1 MGAPLAIIGAIGACA
16 REARR
21 YESGMKILRTCT
33 GLAGTALLLATAGAS
48 AAPSEN
54 PTAIILSAPASSA
67 AAAAEQ
73 GDDIAWSI
81 VEDLTTEIGP
91 RMAGTEA
98 ESAARRWAMSR
109 LKSMGFFNVREERF
123 DMPVW
128 VRGTEEAWLTD
139 PFLPQKL
146 TIAALGNSASTGPNG
161 IEGTIAAFA
170 SFDEL
175 AAAPDGEVKGRI
187 VFVDNQMEPTQ
198 DGSGYGY
205 YGRGRFNGPNVA
217 AKKGAK
223 AIVIRSIGTDSH
235 RNPHTGVTSFDA
247 GVKSIPAGALS
258 NPDADQLV
266 RQWNRTQTGAAAD
279 QLQIKLVLTPQNL
292 GTKQSGNV
300 IAEVPGS
307 DPAASPV
314 IIACHL
320 DSWDLGTGAIDD
332 AAGCGIITAV
342 AKHVMT
348 AGQPRRTIRILW
360 AGAEEVG
367 VFGGKAYFDAHGKEK
382 HAVAL
387 ESDFGADRVWRIDF
401 KLPDSAKALSDRIA
415 AAVMPFGVVRGRQP
429 ANGGADI
436 GALVQA
442 GVPAID
448 LAQDG
453 TRYFDIHHTPDDT
466 LDKVDPA
473 QLRQNVVVWTA
484 VLAILANS
492 SDSELP

>member
-1 MGAPLAIIGAIGACA
+1 MGAGLAIIGAIGACT
-16 REARR
+16 RGTGR
-21 YESGMKILRTCT
+21 YESGMEIPRTFA
-33 GLAGTALLLATAGAS
+33 GLAGIAAFLLATSSAS
-48 AAPSEN
+48 ASPSPAPN
-54 PTAIILSAPASSA
+54 AVDLAQQGNDLAWAITR
-67 AAAAEQ
+67 
-73 GDDIAWSI
+73 
-81 VEDLTTEIGP
+81 DLTTDIGP

-98 ESAARRWAMSR
+98 EAAARRWATTR
-109 LKSMGFFNVREERF
+109 LQALGFTKVREEAF

-128 VRGTEEAWLTD
+128 VRGAEEAWLSGQL
-139 PFLPQKL
+139 FRPQKL
-146 TIAALGNSASTGPNG
+146 AITALGNSASTGANG
-161 IEGTIAAFA
+161 IEGEIAYFD
-170 SFDEL
+170 SFDAL
-175 AAAPDGEVKGRI
+175 VAAPDAQVKGKI
-187 VFVDNQMEPTQ
+187 VFIDHKMQPTQ

-205 YGRGRFNGPNVA
+205 YGRGRFTGPNAA
-217 AKKGAK
+217 AKKGAI
-223 AIVIRSIGTDSH
+223 AIVIRSIGTDNH
-235 RNPHTGVTSFDA
+235 RNPHTGVTNFEA
-247 GVKSIPAGALS
+247 GVKPIPAGAIS

-266 RQWNRTQTGAAAD
+266 RLWRRPMPVRSDAPP
-279 QLQIKLVLTPQNL
+279 LIKMKLTLTPQNL

-307 DPAASPV
+307 DPAASP
-314 IIACHL
+314 IIVACHL

-332 AAGCGIITAV
+332 AAGCGIITAA

-401 KLPDSAKALSDRIA
+401 KLPDSAKVLSDRIA

>member
-1 MGAPLAIIGAIGACA
+1 MGAGLAIGACA
-16 REARR
+16 RGERR
-21 YESGMKILRTCT
+21 YECGMKIARMTVCL
-33 GLAGTALLLATAGAS
+33 GGFAALLLATATS
-48 AAPSEN
+48 AQS
-54 PTAIILSAPASSA
+54 
-67 AAAAEQ
+67 AAEQ
-73 GDDIAWSI
+73 AQSDNDPAWSI
-81 VEDLTTEIGP
+81 TEDLTTEIGP

-98 ESAARRWAMSR
+98 EAAARRWAIAR
-109 LKSMGFFNVREERF
+109 LTAMGFVNVREEQF

-128 VRGTEEAWLTD
+128 VRGAEKAWLTS
-139 PFLPQKL
+139 PYRLQKL
-146 TIAALGNSASTGPNG
+146 AITALGNSASTGPKG
-161 IEGTIAAFA
+161 MERDIAYFE
-170 SFDEL
+170 SFDDL
-175 AAAPDGEVKGRI
+175 VLAPDAEVEGKI
-187 VFVDNQMEPTQ
+187 VFVDNQMEPSQ
-198 DGSGYGY
+198 DGSSYGY
-205 YGRGRFNGPNVA
+205 YGRGRFTGPNIA
-217 AKKGAK
+217 AKKGAA
-223 AIVIRSIGTDSH
+223 AIVIRSIGTDDH
-235 RNPHTGVTSFDA
+235 RNPHTGVTTFEP
-247 GVKSIPAGALS
+247 GVKPIPAGAIS

-266 RQWNRTQTGAAAD
+266 RQGKRAQSFSSPTP
-279 QLQIKLVLTPQNL
+279 LRMKLILTPQNL

-307 DPAASPV
+307 DPAATPV

-332 AAGCGIITAV
+332 AAGCGIITAA
-342 AKHVMT
+342 AKHVT
-348 AGQPRRTIRILW
+348 SAGQPRRTIRILW

-387 ESDFGADRVWRIDF
+387 ESDFGADRVWRVDF
-401 KLPDSAKALSDRIA
+401 KLPDSATSLANRIA

-466 LDKVDPA
+466 LDKIEPV
-473 QLRQNVVVWTA
+473 QLRQNVTVWAAT
-484 VLAILANS
+484 LAILANS
-492 SDSELP
+492 SDDELP

>member
-1 MGAPLAIIGAIGACA
+1 
-16 REARR
+16 
-21 YESGMKILRTCT
+21 MKIFHSSTR
-33 GLAGTALLLATAGAS
+33 LAGIAALLLIASPTSASPPIVETAVDLAQHG
-48 AAPSEN
+48 PD
-54 PTAIILSAPASSA
+54 L
-67 AAAAEQ
+67 
-73 GDDIAWSI
+73 AWSI
-81 VEDLTTEIGP
+81 TEDLTTEIGP

-98 ESAARRWAMSR
+98 EAAARRWAVAR
-109 LKSMGFFNVREERF
+109 LQTMGFANVREEPF
-123 DMPVW
+123 EMPVW
-128 VRGTEEAWLTD
+128 VRGTEEAWLTS

-146 TIAALGNSASTGPNG
+146 AITALGNSSSTGAKG
-161 IEGTIAAFA
+161 IEGDIAYFA
-170 SFDEL
+170 SFDAL
-175 AAAPDGEVKGRI
+175 AEAPDAKVKGKI
-187 VFVDNQMEPTQ
+187 VFIDHKMQPTQ

-205 YGRGRFNGPNVA
+205 YGRGRFTGPNVA
-217 AKKGAK
+217 AKKGAI
-223 AIVIRSIGTDSH
+223 AIVIRSIGTDAH
-235 RNPHTGVTSFDA
+235 RNPHTGVTNFEA
-247 GVKSIPAGALS
+247 GIKPIPAGAIS
-258 NPDADQLV
+258 NPDADLLA
-266 RQWNRTQTGAAAD
+266 RQWKRAVPITQP
-279 QLQIKLVLTPQNL
+279 QRFRMKLVLTPQNL
-292 GTKQSGNV
+292 GKKHSGNV

-332 AAGCGIITAV
+332 AAGCGIITAA
-342 AKHVMT
+342 AKHVMK
-348 AGQPRRTIRILW
+348 AEAPRRTIRILW

-367 VFGGKAYFDAHGKEK
+367 VFGGKAYFEAHGKEK

-387 ESDFGADRVWRIDF
+387 ESDFGADRVWRVDF

-415 AAVMPFGVVRGRQP
+415 AAVMPFGVVRGKQP

-473 QLRQNVVVWTA
+473 QLRQNVTVWAAT
-484 VLAILANS
+484 LAILANS
-492 SDSELP
+492 SNAELP

>member
-1 MGAPLAIIGAIGACA
+1 MTIPLTSTRLAAIA
-16 REARR
+16 
-21 YESGMKILRTCT
+21 
-33 GLAGTALLLATAGAS
+33 ALLL
-48 AAPSEN
+48 
-54 PTAIILSAPASSA
+54 SSA
-67 AAAAEQ
+67 ASAQPAQSAAELAQQ
-73 GDDIAWSI
+73 GDDPAWAI
-81 VEDLTTEIGP
+81 TRDLTTEIGP
-91 RMAGTEA
+91 RMAGTDAEA
-98 ESAARRWAMSR
+98 AARRWATRR
-109 LKSMGFFNVREERF
+109 LQAMGFANVREEAF

-128 VRGTEEAWLTD
+128 VRGAEEAWLTG

-146 TIAALGNSASTGPNG
+146 AITALGNSASTGASG
-161 IEGTIAAFA
+161 IEGEIAYFG
-170 SFDEL
+170 SFDAL
-175 AAAPDGEVKGRI
+175 AAAPDASVKGKI
-187 VFVDNQMEPTQ
+187 VFIDHQMKPAQ

-205 YGRGRFNGPNVA
+205 YGRGRFTGPNVA
-217 AKKGAK
+217 AKKGAI

-235 RNPHTGVTSFDA
+235 RNPHTGVTNFDA
-247 GVKSIPAGALS
+247 GVTPIPAGAIS

-266 RQWNRTQTGAAAD
+266 RQWRRPQPVRTDAATR
-279 QLQIKLVLTPQNL
+279 LRMKLILTPQNL
-292 GTKQSGNV
+292 GIRKSGNV

-307 DPAASPV
+307 EPAASPV

-332 AAGCGIITAV
+332 AAGCGIITAA
-342 AKHVMT
+342 AKHVMS

-387 ESDFGADRVWRIDF
+387 ESDFGADRVWRVDF
-401 KLPDSAKALSDRIA
+401 KLPDGAKSLADRIA
-415 AAVMPFGVVRGRQP
+415 AAVMPFGVVRGKQP
-429 ANGGADI
+429 ADGGADV
-436 GALVQA
+436 GALIQA

-466 LDKVDPA
+466 LDKIDPA
-473 QLRQNVVVWTA
+473 QLRQNVTVWAAT
-484 VLAILANS
+484 LAILANS

>member
-1 MGAPLAIIGAIGACA
+1 MGARLAIGACA
-16 REARR
+16 RGARR
-21 YESGMKILRTCT
+21 YESGMKIPHRSTR
-33 GLAGTALLLATAGAS
+33 LAGIAALLLITASSTAS
-48 AAPSEN
+48 AQ
-54 PTAIILSAPASSA
+54 PAQSA
-67 AAAAEQ
+67 AELAQ
-73 GDDIAWSI
+73 RGDDPAWAIAR
-81 VEDLTTEIGP
+81 DLTTDVGQ
-91 RMAGTEA
+91 RMAGTDAEA
-98 ESAARRWAMSR
+98 VARRWAVRR
-109 LKSMGFFNVREERF
+109 LQAMGFAHVREEAF

-128 VRGTEEAWLTD
+128 VRGAEEAWLTSS
-139 PFLPQKL
+139 LVPQKL
-146 TIAALGNSASTGPNG
+146 AITALGNSASTGPKG
-161 IEGTIAAFA
+161 IEGEIAYFE
-170 SFDEL
+170 SFDAL
-175 AAAPDGEVKGRI
+175 AAAPDAAVKGKI
-187 VFVDNQMEPTQ
+187 VFIDHDMKPTQ

-205 YGRGRFNGPNVA
+205 YGRGRFTGPNVA
-217 AKKGAK
+217 AKKGAI
-223 AIVIRSIGTDSH
+223 AIVIRSIGTDNH
-235 RNPHTGVTSFDA
+235 RNPHTGVTNFDA
-247 GVKSIPAGALS
+247 EVKPIPAGAIS
-258 NPDADQLV
+258 NPDADQLA
-266 RQWNRTQTGAAAD
+266 RQWQRPQPVRTDTAPH
-279 QLQIKLVLTPQNL
+279 LKIKLTLTPQNL
-292 GTKQSGNV
+292 GTRKSGNV

-314 IIACHL
+314 IVACHL

-332 AAGCGIITAV
+332 AAGCGIITAA

-401 KLPDSAKALSDRIA
+401 KLPDSAKALSDRIS
-415 AAVMPFGVVRGRQP
+415 AAVMPFGVVRGKQS

-466 LDKVDPA
+466 LDKIDPA
-473 QLRQNVVVWTA
+473 QLRQNVTVWAAT
-484 VLAILANS
+484 LAILANS
-492 SDSELP
+492 SNDELP

>member
-1 MGAPLAIIGAIGACA
+1 MGARLAIGACA
-16 REARR
+16 GEAYR
-21 YESGMKILRTCT
+21 YDGDMTASLPLAR
-33 GLAGTALLLATAGAS
+33 LAGFATLLLATASAS
-48 AAPSEN
+48 ASIP
-54 PTAIILSAPASSA
+54 PPPG
-67 AAAAEQ
+67 AAELAQ
-73 GDDIAWSI
+73 RGDDIAWAI
-81 VEDLTTEIGP
+81 TEDLTTEIGP

-98 ESAARRWAMSR
+98 EAAARRWAVAR
-109 LKSMGFFNVREERF
+109 LQAMGFANVREEQF

-128 VRGTEEAWLTD
+128 VRGDEQAWLTS

-146 TIAALGNSASTGPNG
+146 AITALGTSASTGPKG
-161 IEGTIAAFA
+161 IEGDIAYFE
-170 SFDEL
+170 SFDAL
-175 AAAPDGEVKGRI
+175 VAAPEHLVKGKI
-187 VFVDNQMEPTQ
+187 VFIDHQMAPAQ
-198 DGSGYGY
+198 DGSGYGT
-205 YGRGRFNGPNVA
+205 YGRARFVGANIA
-217 AKKGAK
+217 AKKGAI
-223 AIVIRSIGTDSH
+223 ATVIRAIGTDDH
-235 RNPHTGVTSFDA
+235 RNPHTGGTNFEA
-247 GVKSIPAGALS
+247 GVKPIPAGAIS

-266 RQWNRTQTGAAAD
+266 RQWKRAQQMRKTETALGYIAEP
-279 QLQIKLVLTPQNL
+279 LRMKLVLTPQNL
-292 GTKQSGNV
+292 GTKHSGNV

-332 AAGCGIITAV
+332 AAGCGIVTAA
-342 AKHVMT
+342 AKHVMS

-367 VFGGKAYFDAHGKEK
+367 VFGGKAYFEKHGTEK

-401 KLPDSAKALSDRIA
+401 KLPDSAKGLADRLA
-415 AAVMPFGVVRGRQP
+415 AAVAPFGVVRGKQP

-442 GVPAID
+442 GVPAVD

-466 LDKVDPA
+466 LDKIDPA
-473 QLRQNVVVWTA
+473 QLRQNVVVWSA
-484 VLAILANS
+484 VLAILADS
-492 SDSELP
+492 EESELP

>member
-1 MGAPLAIIGAIGACA
+1 MTNPIPA
-16 REARR
+16 R
-21 YESGMKILRTCT
+21 
-33 GLAGTALLLATAGAS
+33 LLALGGAS
-48 AAPSEN
+48 LALFATP
-54 PTAIILSAPASSA
+54 LSASIPPPPSA
-67 AAAAEQ
+67 VELAQ
-73 GDDIAWSI
+73 SGDDLAWSI
-81 VEDLTTEIGP
+81 TEDLTTEIGP

-98 ESAARRWAMSR
+98 EAAARKWAVAR
-109 LKSMGFFNVREERF
+109 LQSMGFANVRDEPF

-128 VRGTEEAWLTD
+128 VRGEEEAWLTS

-146 TIAALGNSASTGPNG
+146 AITALGTSASTGAKG
-161 IEGTIAAFA
+161 IEGEIAYFE
-170 SFDEL
+170 SFDAL
-175 AAAPDGEVKGRI
+175 VAAPDTQVKGKI
-187 VFVDNQMEPTQ
+187 VFIDHQMAPAQ

-205 YGRGRFNGPNVA
+205 YGRGRFTGANVA
-217 AKKGAK
+217 AKKGAI
-223 AIVIRSIGTDSH
+223 ATVIRAIGTDDH
-235 RNPHTGVTSFDA
+235 RNPHTGGTNFEP
-247 GVKSIPAGALS
+247 GVKPIPAGAIS

-266 RQWNRTQTGAAAD
+266 RQWKRVTAGTATGP
-279 QLQIKLVLTPQNL
+279 LRMKLVLTPRNL
-292 GTKQSGNV
+292 GTKKSGNV
-300 IAEVPGS
+300 IAEVPGR

-314 IIACHL
+314 VVACHL

-332 AAGCGIITAV
+332 AAGCGIVAAA
-342 AKHVMT
+342 AKHVMS

-401 KLPDSAKALSDRIA
+401 KLPDSAKGLADRLA
-415 AAVMPFGVVRGRQP
+415 AAVMPFGVVRGKQP

-453 TRYFDIHHTPDDT
+453 TRYFDLHHTPDDT
-466 LDKVDPA
+466 LDKIDPA
-473 QLRQNVVVWTA
+473 QLRQNVVVWSA

-492 SDSELP
+492 EDSELP

>member
-1 MGAPLAIIGAIGACA
+1 MGTPLAIGACA
-16 REARR
+16 REAGR
-21 YESGMKILRTCT
+21 YDGGMKIARTST
-33 GLAGTALLLATAGAS
+33 RLAGIAALLLATSSAS
-48 AAPSEN
+48 ASPSPAPNAVDLAQEGHDVAW
-54 PTAIILSAPASSA
+54 AITR
-67 AAAAEQ
+67 
-73 GDDIAWSI
+73 
-81 VEDLTTEIGP
+81 DLTTDIGP

-98 ESAARRWAMSR
+98 EAAARRWAMIR
-109 LKSMGFFNVREERF
+109 LQALGFAKVREEAF

-128 VRGTEEAWLTD
+128 VRGAEEAWLSG
-139 PFLPQKL
+139 PLFRSQKL
-146 TIAALGNSASTGPNG
+146 AITALGNSASTGPDG
-161 IEGTIAAFA
+161 IEGPVVCFD
-170 SFDEL
+170 SFDAL
-175 AAAPDGEVKGRI
+175 VAAPDAQVKGKI
-187 VFVDNQMEPTQ
+187 VFIDHKMQPTQ

-205 YGRGRFNGPNVA
+205 YGRGRFAGPNVA
-217 AKKGAK
+217 ARKGAI
-223 AIVIRSIGTDSH
+223 AIVIRSIGTDNH
-235 RNPHTGVTSFDA
+235 RNPHTGVTSFEA
-247 GVKSIPAGALS
+247 GVKPIPAGAIS

-266 RQWNRTQTGAAAD
+266 RLWRRPMPVRSDAAP
-279 QLQIKLVLTPQNL
+279 QLNMRLVLTPQNL
-292 GTKQSGNV
+292 GTRRSGNV

-307 DPAASPV
+307 DPVASPV
-314 IIACHL
+314 IVACHL

-332 AAGCGIITAV
+332 AAGCGIVTAA

-367 VFGGKAYFDAHGKEK
+367 VFGGKAYFDAHGKES

-401 KLPDSAKALSDRIA
+401 KLPESAKALSDRIA
-415 AAVMPFGVVRGRQP
+415 AAVMPFGVVRGKQP

-466 LDKVDPA
+466 LDKIDPA
-473 QLRQNVVVWTA
+473 QLRQNVTVWAAT
-484 VLAILANS
+484 LAILANS
-492 SDSELP
+492 TNDELP

>member
-1 MGAPLAIIGAIGACA
+1 
-16 REARR
+16 
-21 YESGMKILRTCT
+21 MKIMFTPTRF
-33 GLAGTALLLATAGAS
+33 AGIAALLLTSTAS
-48 AAPSEN
+48 AAP
-54 PTAIILSAPASSA
+54 TAVDLA
-67 AAAAEQ
+67 Q
-73 GDDIAWSI
+73 TGDDPAWSI
-81 VEDLTTEIGP
+81 TEGLTTEIGP

-98 ESAARRWAMSR
+98 EAAARWWATRR
-109 LKSMGFFNVREERF
+109 LQAMGFANVREEAF

-128 VRGTEEAWLTD
+128 VRGTEEAWLTSSL
-139 PFLPQKL
+139 LPQKL
-146 TIAALGNSASTGPNG
+146 AITALGNSASTGPKG
-161 IEGTIAAFA
+161 IEGEVAYFE
-170 SFDEL
+170 SFDAL
-175 AAAPDGEVKGRI
+175 AAAPDHLVKGKI
-187 VFVDNQMEPTQ
+187 VFIDHKMQPTQ

-205 YGRGRFNGPNVA
+205 YGRGRFTGPNVA
-217 AKKGAK
+217 AKKGAI
-223 AIVIRSIGTDSH
+223 AIVIRSIGTDNH
-235 RNPHTGVTSFDA
+235 RNPHTGVTTFDA
-247 GVKSIPAGALS
+247 GVKPIPAGAIS

-266 RQWNRTQTGAAAD
+266 RQWRRPQPVRSDKAS
-279 QLQIKLVLTPQNL
+279 LLKMKLILTPQNL

-332 AAGCGIITAV
+332 AAGCAIITAA
-342 AKHVMT
+342 AKHVMS

-401 KLPDSAKALSDRIA
+401 KLPESAKALSDRIA
-415 AAVMPFGVVRGRQP
+415 AAVMPFGVTRGKQP

-442 GVPAID
+442 GVPAVD

-453 TRYFDIHHTPDDT
+453 TRYFDLHHTPDDT
-466 LDKVDPA
+466 LDKIDPA
-473 QLRQNVVVWTA
+473 QLRQNVTVWAAT
-484 VLAILANS
+484 LAILANS
-492 SDSELP
+492 EDSELP